1 MLRSKGSS
9 NVQNKELNIQT
20 KLKGNERTER
30 SKYQTVTEWRSQK
43 YNDQHKENEKGGKKS
58 NAFETQ
64 GKIVTRKIRK
74 DLTKR
79 SFLEGE
85 TFFKEAC

>member
-1 MLRSKGSS
+1 MMRSKESS
-9 NVQNKELNIQT
+9 NVRNKEKHTNET
-20 KLKGNERTER
+20 KRHDERTER

-58 NAFETQ
+58 NAYETQ